1 MRILAD
7 MGVDV
12 RVIDW
17 LRQQGHDAI
26 HLRDESLHRMPNG
39 EIFAKGISE
48 NRTIITFD
56 LDFGEIVAL
65 AKGQRVSV
73 ILFRLHNTRT
83 SHLIDRLATV
93 LADSAD
99 ALSKGAVVVVE
110 ESRHRVRYL
119 PVGRTAGDPSQE

>member
-12 RVIDW
+12 RLINW
-17 LRQQGHDAI
+17 LRQHGHDAK
-26 HLRDESLHRMPNG
+26 HLRDEGLHRMPNG
-39 EIFAKGISE
+39 EIFAKAISE

-56 LDFGEIVAL
+56 LGFGEIIAL
-65 AKGQRVSV
+65 AKGQKASV

-93 LADSAD
+93 LADSTD
-99 ALSKGAVVVVE
+99 ALDRGAVVVVE

-119 PVGRTAGDPSQE
+119 PVGRTAGDSSQE